1 MGIPGV
7 NQKMKQIKF
16 KSKKDG
22 KKFNLKVPESS
33 EEIENNEFIEI
44 DGKTK
49 FVEEVEDYD
58 TSISDKVRNNG
69 ELVFS
74 VDDVYDLYYFNSEF
88 YDFYWDTASGC
99 IFAKLNDE
107 P

>member
-1 MGIPGV
+1 
-7 NQKMKQIKF
+7 MKQITF

-22 KKFNLKVPESS
+22 KEFTLKVPESS

-44 DGKTK
+44 GGKTR

-58 TSISDKVRNNG
+58 TSISDKVRNDG
-69 ELVFS
+69 ELVFG
-74 VDDVYDLYYFNSEF
+74 VDEVYDLYYFNGEF
-88 YDFYWDTASGC
+88 YEFYWDTASGC
-99 IFAKLNDE
+99 IFSKLKVE